1 MPQTHGLWLNILQ
14 FITIDVLVYH
24 GNLDQ
29 PQPGSHV
36 LSVTS
41 ESCLVEEPGLTHRNG
56 CRWHGR
62 CCPPHGLTEA
72 SQREAGGQIGP
83 CAIHGTKRSQR
94 LCKGEFASHDHSISS
109 FKLTEGTDGC
119 SQTYTVLL
127 TLNLREVLWKGGRQ
141 VLLL

>member
-1 MPQTHGLWLNILQ
+1 MLQTHGLWLNNLQ

-41 ESCLVEEPGLTHRNG
+41 ESCLVEEPGLTHRNS

-72 SQREAGGQIGP
+72 SEREAGGQIGP
-83 CAIHGTKRSQR
+83 VPFTVPSRPSGSAK
-94 LCKGEFASHDHSISS
+94 ENFASHDHSISS

-127 TLNLREVLWKGGRQ
+127 TLNLREVLWKGGRR